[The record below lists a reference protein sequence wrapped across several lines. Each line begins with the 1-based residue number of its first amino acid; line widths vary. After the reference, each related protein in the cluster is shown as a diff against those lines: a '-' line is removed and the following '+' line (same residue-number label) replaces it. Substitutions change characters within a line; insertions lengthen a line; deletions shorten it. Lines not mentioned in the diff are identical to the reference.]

1 MQNDETELDER
12 PVAEAPENSPY
23 RVSEEEV
30 AQVAEA
36 LKNDDTAF
44 IHALLDE
51 YHAADQADL
60 IEQLS
65 SKNRR
70 RLIEMARDHI
80 EPEALT
86 ELEETVRD
94 EIIDLLEPR
103 EIAAAMSELEAD
115 DAAYLIQDL
124 DDADRREVLDAMPV
138 EERADVEAALAYPD
152 ESAGRLMQRDFIA
165 VPAYWTVGQTIDYM
179 RDNQDLPEDF
189 YEIFVVD
196 PKMKPIGS
204 VPLNRLLRAQRV
216 VKVEEIMEPDPI
228 LIKAMTDQEEV
239 AYLFQQYN
247 LISALVVN
255 DDNRLLGVIMVDD
268 VVDVIHDEAQEDIL
282 LLSGVSD
289 ASVHESVLWTVR
301 TRLPWLLVN
310 LLTAI
315 LAASVIKQ
323 FDATIEQMVAL
334 AVLMPIVASMGG
346 NAGTQALT
354 VAVRALGMKELTS
367 ANALRTL
374 LREGAVGMVNGLAM
388 AALIGVLV
396 GFYFGNWML
405 GGVIASA
412 MVINL
417 VVAAFAGVLIPL
429 GLTRAGVDPAV
440 ASSVFVTTL
449 TDVVG
454 FFSFLGLAAL
464 ILL

>member
-1 MQNDETELDER
+1 MQSEETELEGR
-12 PVAEAPENSPY
+12 PVAEAPESSPY

-36 LKNDDTAF
+36 LRNDDGAF
-44 IHALLDE
+44 IHALLDK

-70 RLIEMARDHI
+70 RLIEIARDWI

-94 EIIDLLEPR
+94 EILDLLGPR
-103 EIAAAMSELEAD
+103 EVAAAMSELEAD

-179 RDNQDLPEDF
+179 RDSEDLPEDF

-196 PKMKPIGS
+196 AKMKPIGS
-204 VPLNRLLRAQRV
+204 LALNRLLRAKRP
-216 VKVEEIMEPDPI
+216 VKVEEIMEDEPV
-228 LIKAMTDQEEV
+228 LINAMTDQEEV
-239 AYLFQQYN
+239 AFLFKQYD

-268 VVDVIHDEAQEDIL
+268 IVDVIHDEAQEDIL

-301 TRLPWLLVN
+301 TRLPWLFVN

-315 LAASVIKQ
+315 LAASVINQ

-346 NAGTQALT
+346 NAGTQALA

-367 ANALRTL
+367 ANAMRTVIREASVGL
-374 LREGAVGMVNGLAM
+374 LNGLAM
-388 AALIGVLV
+388 ALLIGLLV

-412 MVINL
+412 MIINL

-429 GLTRAGVDPAV
+429 GLSRAGVDPAV
-440 ASSVFVTTL
+440 ASSVFVTTV

-454 FFSFLGLAAL
+454 FFAFLGLAAL

>member
-1 MQNDETELDER
+1 MQNEEMELDGR
-12 PVAEAPENSPY
+12 PVAEAPESSPY
-23 RVSEEEV
+23 RVSQEEV
-30 AQVAEA
+30 AQVVEA
-36 LKNDDTAF
+36 LKTEDAAF

-70 RLIEMARDHI
+70 RLIDIARDQI

-94 EIIDLLEPR
+94 EILDLLGPR
-103 EIAAAMSELEAD
+103 EVAAAMSELEAD

-138 EERADVEAALAYPD
+138 EERADVEAALSYPE

-179 RDNQDLPEDF
+179 RDSEDLPEDF

-196 PKMKPIGS
+196 AKMKPIGS
-204 VPLNRLLRAQRV
+204 LALNRLLRAKRTV
-216 VKVEEIMEPDPI
+216 RVEEIMEDEPV
-228 LIKAMTDQEEV
+228 LINVMTDQEEV
-239 AYLFQQYN
+239 AYLFKQYD

-255 DDNRLLGVIMVDD
+255 DDNRLLGVIMIDD
-268 VVDVIHDEAQEDIL
+268 VVDVIHEEAQEDIL

-289 ASVHESVLWTVR
+289 ASVHESILWTVR
-301 TRLPWLLVN
+301 TRLPWLCVN

-315 LAASVIKQ
+315 LAATVIKQ

-346 NAGTQALT
+346 NAGTQALA

-367 ANALRTL
+367 SNAMRTII
-374 LREGAVGMVNGLAM
+374 REGAVGLLNGVSM
-388 AALIGVLV
+388 ALLIGVLV
-396 GFYFGNWML
+396 GLFFGNWML
-405 GGVIASA
+405 GVVIGSA

-417 VVAAFAGVLIPL
+417 VIAAFAGVLIPL
-429 GLTRAGVDPAV
+429 GLSRAGVDPAI
-440 ASSVFVTTL
+440 ASSVFVTTV

-454 FFSFLGLAAL
+454 FFAFLGLAAL
-464 ILL
+464 ILM

>member
-1 MQNDETELDER
+1 MQNEEMELDGR

-23 RVSEEEV
+23 RVSQEEV
-30 AQVAEA
+30 AQVVEA
-36 LKNDDTAF
+36 LKNEDSVF
-44 IHALLDE
+44 IHALLEE

-70 RLIEMARDHI
+70 RLIEIARDQI

-94 EIIDLLEPR
+94 EILDLLGPR
-103 EIAAAMSELEAD
+103 EVAAAMSELEAD

-138 EERADVEAALAYPD
+138 EERADVEAALSYPE

-179 RDNQDLPEDF
+179 RDSEDLPEDF

-196 PKMKPIGS
+196 AKMKPIGS
-204 VPLNRLLRAQRV
+204 LALNRMLRAKRS
-216 VKVEEIMEPDPI
+216 VKVEEIMEDEPV
-228 LIKAMTDQEEV
+228 LINVMTDQEEV
-239 AYLFQQYN
+239 AFLFQQYD
-247 LISALVVN
+247 LLSALVVN

-289 ASVHESVLWTVR
+289 ASMHESVLWTVR
-301 TRLPWLLVN
+301 TRLPWLFVN

-323 FDATIEQMVAL
+323 FDGTIEQMVAL

-346 NAGTQALT
+346 NAGTQALA

-367 ANALRTL
+367 ANAIRTVIREASVGL
-374 LREGAVGMVNGLAM
+374 LNGLTM
-388 AALIGVLV
+388 ALLIGLLV

-412 MVINL
+412 MIINL

-429 GLTRAGVDPAV
+429 GLARSGVDPAV
-440 ASSVFVTTL
+440 ASSVFVTTV

>member
-1 MQNDETELDER
+1 MQNEEADFDQR
-12 PVAEAPENSPY
+12 PVAEAPEPSPY
-23 RVSEEEV
+23 RVSEDEV

-36 LKNDDTAF
+36 LRTDDTAF
-44 IHALLDE
+44 IHALLEE

-70 RLIEMARDHI
+70 KLIEVARDLI

-94 EIIDLLEPR
+94 EVIELLEPR

-124 DDADRREVLDAMPV
+124 DDEDRRQVLDAMPV
-138 EERADVEAALAYPD
+138 DERADVEAALAYP
-152 ESAGRLMQRDFIA
+152 EETAGRLMQRDFIA

-179 RDNQDLPEDF
+179 RDNEDLPEDF
-189 YEIFVVD
+189 YEIFVID
-196 PKMKPIGS
+196 AKMKPIGS
-204 VPLNRLLRAQRV
+204 VPLNRLLRAKRP
-216 VKVEEIMEPDPI
+216 VKVEDIMELDPV
-228 LIKAMTDQEEV
+228 LINATTDQEEV
-239 AYLFQQYN
+239 AYLFKQYD

-255 DDNRLLGVIMVDD
+255 EDNRLLGVIMVDD

-301 TRLPWLLVN
+301 TRLPWLVVN
-310 LLTAI
+310 LFTAAM
-315 LAASVIKQ
+315 AASVIKM

-334 AVLMPIVASMGG
+334 AVLMPMVASMGG

-354 VAVRALGMKELTS
+354 VAVRALGTKELTS
-367 ANALRTL
+367 ANALRTIG
-374 LREGAVGMVNGLAM
+374 REAAVGSLNGAVMALMIGTAVGL
-388 AALIGVLV
+388 
-396 GFYFGNWML
+396 YFSNWML
-405 GGVIASA
+405 GLVIGSA
-412 MVINL
+412 MIVNL
-417 VVAAFAGVLIPL
+417 IIAAFAGVMVPL
-429 GLTRAGVDPAV
+429 GLTKAGVDPAV
-440 ASSVFVTTL
+440 ASGVFVTTI

-454 FFSFLGLAAL
+454 FFAFLGLAAL

>member
-1 MQNDETELDER
+1 MQNEETELDIR
-12 PVAEAPENSPY
+12 PVAEAPESSPY
-23 RVSEEEV
+23 RVSQEEV

-44 IHALLDE
+44 VQAVLDE

-65 SKNRR
+65 PKNRA
-70 RLIEMARDHI
+70 RLVEIARDRI

-138 EERADVEAALAYPD
+138 EERADVEAALSYPD
-152 ESAGRLMQRDFIA
+152 ETAGRLMQRDFIA

-179 RDNQDLPEDF
+179 RDSEDLPEDF

-196 PKMKPIGS
+196 AKMKPIGS
-204 VPLNRLLRAQRV
+204 LPLNRLLRAKRPI
-216 VKVEEIMEPDPI
+216 KVEEIMEDEPV
-228 LIKAMTDQEEV
+228 LINAMTDQEEV
-239 AYLFQQYN
+239 AYLFKQYD

-268 VVDVIHDEAQEDIL
+268 VVDIIHEEAQEDIL

-301 TRLPWLLVN
+301 TRLPWLCVN
-310 LLTAI
+310 LLTAV

-346 NAGTQALT
+346 NAGTQALA

-367 ANALRTL
+367 SNAIRTVI
-374 LREGAVGMVNGLAM
+374 REACVGFVNGATMAVLIGLAVGL
-388 AALIGVLV
+388 
-396 GFYFGNWML
+396 YFSDWTL

-429 GLTRAGVDPAV
+429 GLARAGVDPAV
-440 ASSVFVTTL
+440 ASSVFVTMV

-454 FFSFLGLAAL
+454 FFAFLGLAAL

>member
-1 MQNDETELDER
+1 MPNEETETDDR
-12 PVAEAPENSPY
+12 HVAEAPESSPY
-23 RVSEEEV
+23 RVSQEEV

-44 IHALLDE
+44 IHTLLAE

-70 RLIEMARDHI
+70 RLIEIARDQI

-138 EERADVEAALAYPD
+138 EDRADVEAALAYPE

-179 RDNQDLPEDF
+179 REHDDLPTDF

-204 VPLNRLLRAQRV
+204 LALNRMLRAKRS

-228 LIKAMTDQEEV
+228 LINAMTDQEEV
-239 AYLFQQYN
+239 AFLFQQYD

-268 VVDVIHDEAQEDIL
+268 IVDVIHEEAQEDIL

-301 TRLPWLLVN
+301 TRLPWLFVN

-315 LAASVIKQ
+315 LAASVI
-323 FDATIEQMVAL
+323 
-334 AVLMPIVASMGG
+334 
-346 NAGTQALT
+346 N
-354 VAVRALGMKELTS
+354 
-367 ANALRTL
+367 
-374 LREGAVGMVNGLAM
+374 
-388 AALIGVLV
+388 
-396 GFYFGNWML
+396 
-405 GGVIASA
+405 
-412 MVINL
+412 
-417 VVAAFAGVLIPL
+417 
-429 GLTRAGVDPAV
+429 
-440 ASSVFVTTL
+440 
-449 TDVVG
+449 
-454 FFSFLGLAAL
+454 
-464 ILL
+464 

>member
-1 MQNDETELDER
+1 MQSEETDTEDR
-12 PVAEAPENSPY
+12 PVTEAPENSPY
-23 RVSEEEV
+23 RVSPEEV

-36 LKNDDTAF
+36 LKNDDTVF
-44 IHALLDE
+44 IHALLDD

-65 SKNRR
+65 SKNRV
-70 RLIEMARDHI
+70 RLVEMARDRI
-80 EPEALT
+80 APEALT

-138 EERADVEAALAYPD
+138 EDRADVEAALAYPE

-179 RDNQDLPEDF
+179 REHDDLPDDF

-196 PKMKPIGS
+196 PKMKPFGT
-204 VPLNRLLRAQRV
+204 VALNRMLRAKRA

-228 LIKAMTDQEEV
+228 LINAMTDQEEV
-239 AYLFQQYN
+239 AFLFQQYN
-247 LISALVVN
+247 LVSALVVN

-268 VVDVIHDEAQEDIL
+268 IVDVIHDEAQEDIL

-346 NAGTQALT
+346 NAGTQALA

-367 ANALRTL
+367 SNAMRTVIREASVGL
-374 LREGAVGMVNGLAM
+374 LNGLTM
-388 AALIGVLV
+388 ALLIGLLV

-412 MVINL
+412 MIINL

-429 GLTRAGVDPAV
+429 GLARAGVDPAV
-440 ASSVFVTTL
+440 ASSVFVTTV

-454 FFSFLGLAAL
+454 FFAFLGLAAL
-464 ILL
+464 ILM

>member
-1 MQNDETELDER
+1 MQNEETELEGR

-36 LKNDDTAF
+36 LKNDDVAF
-44 IHALLDE
+44 IHGLLGE

-70 RLIEMARDHI
+70 RLIEVARDRI

-138 EERADVEAALAYPD
+138 EERADVEAALSYPE

-179 RDNQDLPEDF
+179 RDSEDLPEDF

-196 PKMKPIGS
+196 AKLKPIGS
-204 VPLNRLLRAQRV
+204 LPLNRLLRAKRPV
-216 VKVEEIMEPDPI
+216 RVEEIMEDEPV
-228 LIKAMTDQEEV
+228 LINVQTDQEEV
-239 AYLFQQYN
+239 AFLFQQYD

-289 ASVHESVLWTVR
+289 ASMHESILWTVR

-315 LAASVIKQ
+315 LAATVIKQ

-346 NAGTQALT
+346 NAGTQALA

-367 ANALRTL
+367 SNAMRTII
-374 LREGAVGMVNGLAM
+374 REGAVGLLNGVSM
-388 AALIGVLV
+388 ALLIGVLV
-396 GFYFGNWML
+396 GLFFGNWML
-405 GGVIASA
+405 GGVIGSA

-417 VVAAFAGVLIPL
+417 VIAAFAGVLIPL
-429 GLTRAGVDPAV
+429 GLSRAGVDPAI
-440 ASSVFVTTL
+440 ASSVFVTTV

-454 FFSFLGLAAL
+454 FFAFLGLAAL
-464 ILL
+464 ILI

>member
-1 MQNDETELDER
+1 MQNEEMELENR
-12 PVAEAPENSPY
+12 PVSEAPENSPY

-30 AQVAEA
+30 AQLVEA

-44 IHALLDE
+44 IHGLLDE

-65 SKNRR
+65 SRNRA
-70 RLIEMARDHI
+70 RLIELARDRI

-94 EIIDLLEPR
+94 EIIELLEPR
-103 EIAAAMSELEAD
+103 EIAAAMTELEAD

-124 DDADRREVLDAMPV
+124 DDEDRRQVLDAMPV
-138 EERADVEAALAYPD
+138 EDRADVEAALSYPE

-165 VPAYWTVGQTIDYM
+165 VPAYWTIGQTIDYM
-179 RDNQDLPEDF
+179 REHDDLPDDF

-204 VPLNRLLRAQRV
+204 LPLNRLLRAKRAI
-216 VKVEEIMEPDPI
+216 KVEEIMAPDPV
-228 LIKAMTDQEEV
+228 LIRAMTDQEEI
-239 AYLFQQYN
+239 AFLFKQYD
-247 LISALVVN
+247 LVSALVVN

-268 VVDVIHDEAQEDIL
+268 MVDIIHEEAQEDIL

-301 TRLPWLLVN
+301 ARLPWLLVN
-310 LLTAI
+310 MLTAA

-346 NAGTQALT
+346 NAATQALT
-354 VAVRALGMKELTS
+354 VIVRALGMKELTS
-367 ANALRTL
+367 SNAMRTL
-374 LREGAVGMVNGLAM
+374 FREVGVGLLNGMTIALLVGLA
-388 AALIGVLV
+388 V
-396 GFYFGNWML
+396 GFYFGNWVL
-405 GGVIASA
+405 GAVIGSA
-412 MVINL
+412 MIINL
-417 VVAAFAGVLIPL
+417 LVAAFAGVLIPL
-429 GLTRAGVDPAV
+429 GLSRAGIDPAV
-440 ASSVFVTTL
+440 ASSVFVTTV

-454 FFSFLGLAAL
+454 FFAFLGLAAL

>member
-1 MQNDETELDER
+1 VQIDETELESR
-12 PVAEAPENSPY
+12 PVAEAQESTSY
-23 RVSEEEV
+23 QVSQEEV

-36 LKNDDTAF
+36 LRHDDTSF
-44 IHALLDE
+44 IHTLLDG
-51 YHAADQADL
+51 YHAADQAYL

-65 SKNRR
+65 PRNRV
-70 RLIEMARDHI
+70 RLIELARDQI
-80 EPEALT
+80 KPEALT

-103 EIAAAMSELEAD
+103 EIAAAMTELEAD

-124 DDADRREVLDAMPV
+124 DDEDRRQVLDAMPV
-138 EERADVEAALAYPD
+138 EERAEVEAALAYP
-152 ESAGRLMQRDFIA
+152 EETAGRLMQRDFIA
-165 VPAYWTVGQTIDYM
+165 VPSYWTVGQTIDYM
-179 RDNQDLPEDF
+179 RDHDDLPEDF

-204 VPLNRLLRAQRV
+204 VGLSRLLRAKRPA
-216 VKVEEIMEPDPI
+216 KVDEIMEPDPI
-228 LIKAMTDQEEV
+228 LINAMTDQEE
-239 AYLFQQYN
+239 AALLFKQYD

-255 DDNRLLGVIMVDD
+255 DDHRLLGVIMVDD
-268 VVDVIHDEAQEDIL
+268 IVEVIQEEAQEDTL

-301 TRLPWLLVN
+301 TRLPWLCLNLV
-310 LLTAI
+310 TAF

-346 NAGTQALT
+346 NAGTQALA

-367 ANALRTL
+367 TNALRTV
-374 LREGAVGMVNGLAM
+374 LREAAVGLLNGVCM
-388 AALIGVLV
+388 ATLV
-396 GFYFGNWML
+396 GLVVSLYFGNWVL
-405 GGVIASA
+405 GSVIASA

-417 VVAAFAGVLIPL
+417 IVAAFAGVLVPL
-429 GLTRAGVDPAV
+429 GLSRSGVDPAV
-440 ASSVFVTTL
+440 ASSVFVTTI

-454 FFSFLGLAAL
+454 FFAFLGLAAV

>member
-1 MQNDETELDER
+1 MQNEEMELDGR
-12 PVAEAPENSPY
+12 PVAEAPESSPY
-23 RVSEEEV
+23 RVSQEEV
-30 AQVAEA
+30 AQVVEA
-36 LKNDDTAF
+36 LKTEDAAF

-70 RLIEMARDHI
+70 RLIDIARDQI

-94 EIIDLLEPR
+94 EILDLLGPR
-103 EIAAAMSELEAD
+103 EVAAAMSELEAD

-138 EERADVEAALAYPD
+138 EERADVEAALSYPE

-179 RDNQDLPEDF
+179 RDSEDLPEDF

-196 PKMKPIGS
+196 AKMKPIGS
-204 VPLNRLLRAQRV
+204 LALNRLLRAKRTV
-216 VKVEEIMEPDPI
+216 RVEEIMEDEPV
-228 LIKAMTDQEEV
+228 LINVMTDQEEV
-239 AYLFQQYN
+239 AYLFKQYD

-255 DDNRLLGVIMVDD
+255 NDNRLLGVIMIDD
-268 VVDVIHDEAQEDIL
+268 VVDVIHEEAQEDIL

-289 ASVHESVLWTVR
+289 ASVHESILWTVR
-301 TRLPWLLVN
+301 TRLPWLCVN

-315 LAASVIKQ
+315 LAATVIKQ

-346 NAGTQALT
+346 NAGTQALA

-367 ANALRTL
+367 SNAMRTII
-374 LREGAVGMVNGLAM
+374 REGAVGLLNGVSM
-388 AALIGVLV
+388 ALLIGVLV
-396 GFYFGNWML
+396 GLFFGNWML
-405 GGVIASA
+405 GVVIGSA

-417 VVAAFAGVLIPL
+417 VIAAFAGVLIPL
-429 GLTRAGVDPAV
+429 GLSRAGVDPAI
-440 ASSVFVTTL
+440 ASSVFVTTV

-454 FFSFLGLAAL
+454 FFAFLGLAAL
-464 ILL
+464 ILM

>member
-1 MQNDETELDER
+1 MQNEDMELDER

-23 RVSEEEV
+23 RVSQEEV
-30 AQVAEA
+30 AEVVEA
-36 LKNDDTAF
+36 LKRDDVAF
-44 IHALLDE
+44 VHKLLED

-80 EPEALT
+80 QPEALT

-124 DDADRREVLDAMPV
+124 DAADRREVLDAMPV

-204 VPLNRLLRAQRV
+204 VPLNRLLRAQRA

-239 AYLFQQYN
+239 AYLFQQYD

-301 TRLPWLLVN
+301 TRLPWLFVN

-354 VAVRALGMKELTS
+354 VVVRALGMKELTS
-367 ANALRTL
+367 ANAMRTL
-374 LREGAVGMVNGLAM
+374 LREGAVGLLNGLSM

-412 MVINL
+412 MIINL

-440 ASSVFVTTL
+440 ASSVFVTTV

>member
-1 MQNDETELDER
+1 MQNEETELEGR
-12 PVAEAPENSPY
+12 PVAEAPESSPY

-30 AQVAEA
+30 AQVVEA
-36 LKNDDTAF
+36 LKSDDAAF
-44 IHALLDE
+44 IHALLED

-70 RLIEMARDHI
+70 RLIEIARDQI

-94 EIIDLLEPR
+94 EILDLLGPR
-103 EIAAAMSELEAD
+103 EVAAAMSELEAD

-179 RDNQDLPEDF
+179 RDSEDLPEDF
-189 YEIFVVD
+189 YEIFVID
-196 PKMKPIGS
+196 AKMKPIGS
-204 VPLNRLLRAQRV
+204 LALNRLLRAKRP
-216 VKVEEIMEPDPI
+216 VKVEEIMEDEPV
-228 LIKAMTDQEEV
+228 LINAMTDQEEV
-239 AYLFQQYN
+239 AFLFKQYG

-268 VVDVIHDEAQEDIL
+268 IVDVIHDEAQEDIL

-301 TRLPWLLVN
+301 TRLPWLVVN
-310 LLTAI
+310 LFTGT
-315 LAASVIKQ
+315 LAAAVINH

-334 AVLMPIVASMGG
+334 AVLMPMVASMGG
-346 NAGTQALT
+346 NAGTQALA

-367 ANALRTL
+367 ANALRTIAREALVGCLNGSVVAL
-374 LREGAVGMVNGLAM
+374 LIGLAVS
-388 AALIGVLV
+388 A
-396 GFYFGNWML
+396 YFADWML
-405 GGVIASA
+405 GGVIGAA
-412 MVINL
+412 MIVNL
-417 VVAAFAGVLIPL
+417 IVAAFAGTLVPF
-429 GLTRAGVDPAV
+429 GLSRAGIDPAV
-440 ASSVFVTTL
+440 ASSVFVTTI

-454 FFSFLGLAAL
+454 FFAFLGLAAL

>member
-1 MQNDETELDER
+1 MQNDETELDDR
-12 PVAEAPENSPY
+12 PVAEAPESSPY

-30 AQVAEA
+30 SQVVEA
-36 LKNDDTAF
+36 LKSDDTAF
-44 IHALLDE
+44 IQNLLED

-65 SKNRR
+65 SKNRA
-70 RLIEMARDHI
+70 RLIEVARDRI

-94 EIIDLLEPR
+94 EIIELLEPR

-124 DDADRREVLDAMPV
+124 DDEDRRQVLEAMPL
-138 EERADVEAALAYPD
+138 EERADIEAALAFPD

-179 RDNQDLPEDF
+179 REHEDLPDDF

-204 VPLNRLLRAQRV
+204 VALNRMLRAKRA
-216 VKVEEIMEPDPI
+216 VKVEEIMEAEPI
-228 LIKAMTDQEEV
+228 LINAMTDQEEV
-239 AYLFQQYN
+239 AFLFKQYD

-268 VVDVIHDEAQEDIL
+268 IVDVIHEEAQEDIL

-289 ASVHESVLWTVR
+289 ASVHESVMWTVR
-301 TRLPWLLVN
+301 TRLPWLCVN

-346 NAGTQALT
+346 NAGTQALA

-367 ANALRTL
+367 SNAMRTVV
-374 LREGAVGMVNGLAM
+374 REASVGFLNGVTMAV
-388 AALIGVLV
+388 LIGVSV
-396 GFYFGNWML
+396 GLYFGNWML
-405 GGVIASA
+405 GGVIGSA

-417 VVAAFAGVLIPL
+417 LVAAFAGVLIPL
-429 GLTRAGVDPAV
+429 GLSRAGVDPAV
-440 ASSVFVTTL
+440 ASSVFVTMV

-454 FFSFLGLAAL
+454 FFAFLGLAAL